1 MTGII
6 KPTLEK
12 SCKKYIFDTKQKKIL
27 HKCMKVMS
35 LHRFSAVVIEYKT
48 KLKYKVK

>member
-1 MTGII
+1 MTGFT

-12 SCKKYIFDTKQKKIL
+12 CCKKYIFDTKEKKIL

-35 LHRFSAVVIEYKT
+35 LHKFYAVVFEYIKNKT
-48 KLKYKVK
+48 